1 MIGVIINESS
11 YQEIF
16 ILDFHENL
24 DDTIEFDILKNDV
37 KFGLLVKIKDLI
49 YFFRAYRGQCIKRF
63 GSEIIQFLISQLSHI
78 HECGIKMFEF
88 TFCYRSCT

>member
-37 KFGLLVKIKDLI
+37 KFGLLVKI
-49 YFFRAYRGQCIKRF
+49 
-63 GSEIIQFLISQLSHI
+63 
-78 HECGIKMFEF
+78 
-88 TFCYRSCT
+88 